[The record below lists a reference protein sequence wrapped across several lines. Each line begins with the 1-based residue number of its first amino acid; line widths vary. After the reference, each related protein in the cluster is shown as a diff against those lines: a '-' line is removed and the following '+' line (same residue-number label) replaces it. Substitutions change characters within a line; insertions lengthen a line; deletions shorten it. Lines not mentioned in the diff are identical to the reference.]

1 MNRTDLLSLKNHIH
15 TDISQSETVERLWAA
30 CLNIIKEIK
39 FDYFSYHIQHPTP
52 FTNPRAL
59 TYGNYPLDASNFLAR
74 KSPYR
79 GTGHFK
85 ITPEQQVIFSQAQNH
100 ETLHTIKANDSI
112 YFITQS
118 TQKPEGVVELFFL
131 ARTRYEIDHRE
142 LKTSRQ
148 LIKTI
153 AEEIYRKLFD
163 LNNTISQTISLSSRE
178 KEILLWGADGKTSEE
193 IAIILGLSQDAIN
206 FHHKKIQKKLNT
218 TNRAQ
223 TIAHA
228 IVKGYI

>member
-15 TDISQSETVERLWAA
+15 AVISQSETVESLWAT
-30 CLNIIKEIK
+30 CFKIIKEMN

-52 FTNPRAL
+52 FTNPKVH
-59 TYGNYPLDASNFLAR
+59 TYGNYPLDASSFLTR
-74 KSPYR
+74 KSSHIS
-79 GTGHFK
+79 TGHFK
-85 ITPEQQVIFSQAQNH
+85 ITPEQLTIFNQAQNH
-100 ETLHTIKANDSI
+100 ETLHTIKINDSI
-112 YFITQS
+112 FFITQS
-118 TQKPEGVVELFFL
+118 TQKPEGIVEHFLL
-131 ARTRYEIDHRE
+131 ARTHYEIDHHE
-142 LKTSRQ
+142 LKISRA
-148 LIKTI
+148 LMKTI
-153 AEEIYRKLFD
+153 AEETYRKLLN
-163 LNNTISQTISLSSRE
+163 LNNTTSQTIFLSPRE

-223 TIAHA
+223 AIAHA